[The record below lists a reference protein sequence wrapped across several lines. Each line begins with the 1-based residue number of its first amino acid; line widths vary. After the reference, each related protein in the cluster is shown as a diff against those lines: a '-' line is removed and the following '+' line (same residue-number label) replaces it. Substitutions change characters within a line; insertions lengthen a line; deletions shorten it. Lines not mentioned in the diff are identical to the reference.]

1 MNRLCLTCLW
11 LPVQLPGG
19 KIMLVRRANANYR
32 RAQALGYD
40 RRGSGELW
48 PLDSTHVQAVSCWLR

>member
-1 MNRLCLTCLW
+1 
-11 LPVQLPGG
+11 
-19 KIMLVRRANANYR
+19 MLVRRANANYR

-48 PLDSTHVQAVSCWLR
+48 PLDSCHVQAVSCWFRLIPGPAHAADC